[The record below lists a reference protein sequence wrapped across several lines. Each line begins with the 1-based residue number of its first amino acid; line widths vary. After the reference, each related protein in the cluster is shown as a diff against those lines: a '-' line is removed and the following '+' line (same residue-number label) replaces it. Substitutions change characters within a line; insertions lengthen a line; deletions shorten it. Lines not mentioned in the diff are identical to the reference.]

1 MAHKKTPEN
10 SSNLA
15 GGEFT
20 GADEARLLDERI
32 TRYGV
37 AHTRSQAMLEH
48 LRKTPSEATIKT
60 AASLASC
67 GNYLHFREYF
77 TVGKVRLHSAT
88 FCKQHLICPLCAI
101 RRGAKLMKAYLDK
114 LAVIQAE
121 QPGLQAYLVT
131 FTIKNGP
138 DLGERFRHLRGAMRR
153 MTQARRDHLKDT
165 RRPHVEFAKAVGG
178 VHSIES
184 KRGQNSQE
192 WHPHAHMIWLCYDA
206 PDAAKLAEEW
216 KSWTGD
222 SFVVDV
228 RPFTDQDD
236 LVGGFLEVFKYA
248 LKFSELPLDDNWQA
262 YVKLKGKRLVDSFG
276 CLRGVE
282 VPEDLN
288 DECLDDMPY
297 VEMLYRY
304 TRAGYSLQLVTPGQ
318 GENVPFRP
326 HSKARAPSPPINR
339 MWDLLA
345 LYRTRKV
352 LNMGRGYG

>member
-1 MAHKKTPEN
+1 VEQEEKGFPMTEKTNPLDDDCLAAE
-10 SSNLA
+10 SSQ
-15 GGEFT
+15 
-20 GADEARLLDERI
+20 GADDASALPVRLER
-32 TRYGV
+32 
-37 AHTRSQAMLEH
+37 
-48 LRKTPSEATIKT
+48 
-60 AASLASC
+60 
-67 GNYLHFREYF
+67 YF
-77 TVGKVRLHSAT
+77 TAHRRALHMADYAIGQDQHKIGAKLKDCGHWLLFRDYYTAGRIRLHSGK
-88 FCKQHLICPLCAI
+88 FCSLTTLCPLCAI

-304 TRAGYSLQLVTPGQ
+304 TRAGYSLVKLGGLDVET
-318 GENVPFRP
+318 GEVDSERLSLGEVKF
-326 HSKARAPSPPINR
+326 
-339 MWDLLA
+339 
-345 LYRTRKV
+345 YRD
-352 LNMGRGYG
+352 